1 MPDFPDRNIDGATGL
16 FSSQISNIGAEYID
30 FDPLGWWSQGID
42 GIQEAWSKTVDLITG
57 DEEEPTLTLPELE
70 PEDEDDDCE
79 KLVIAVRQLTHQ
91 VARQNSI
98 LKVALPAIGGAV
110 GGVSASINRNTQA
123 IVERFPHR
131 DFTKAAIIDFQ
142 HHIRDG
148 FDAVAQTIALA
159 TEARTGKKIPAVD
172 LPELRHTDPKLDRAL
187 DSKHKAVLW
196 EETKQPPK
204 PKEGGGN
211 GRP

>member
-42 GIQEAWSKTVDLITG
+42 GIQEAWSKTIDFITG
-57 DEEEPTLTLPELE
+57 DEEAPNTELPPVE

-79 KLVIAVRQLTHQ
+79 KLVIAVNKLTHR
-91 VARQNSI
+91 VAQQNQI

-110 GGVSASINRNTQA
+110 GAVSASINRNTQA
-123 IVERFPHR
+123 LVERFPHR
-131 DFTKAAIIDFQ
+131 DFTKAALIDLQ

-187 DSKHKAVLW
+187 DSKHKAILW
-196 EETKQPPK
+196 EEVKAQPK
-204 PKEGGGN
+204 GKDDFNN